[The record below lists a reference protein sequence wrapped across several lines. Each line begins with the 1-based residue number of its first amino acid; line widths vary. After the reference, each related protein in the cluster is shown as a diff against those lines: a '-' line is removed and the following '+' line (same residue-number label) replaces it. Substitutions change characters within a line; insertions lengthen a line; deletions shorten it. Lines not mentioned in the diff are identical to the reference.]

1 MSRKSNNSRP
11 NSRMTKADCPCV
23 EEEEVEQPPTPPPA
37 VETAENY
44 TQLSGTSL
52 QADGGSDDVRLCGGF
67 FNFLDRCLTTINVC
81 RGPVPSLMLAE
92 RLAYTVF
99 SF

>member
-67 FNFLDRCLTTINVC
+67 LTFLTD
-81 RGPVPSLMLAE
+81 A
-92 RLAYTVF
+92 
-99 SF
+99 